1 MTPTKTSSPLYRLVV
16 DGVVYMRNDQLCKVV
31 GMVTMTLTMKDET
44 KRTLGNVKHVQ
55 ALKINLISLGE
66 MVRDGYIFKG
76 HGMELMMGRGSM
88 VCFRGELK
96 NGIYVLK
103 GGICIPNIGSHQQ
116 KRLARIAQTK
126 AS

>member
-1 MTPTKTSSPLYRLVV
+1 
-16 DGVVYMRNDQLCKVV
+16 
-31 GMVTMTLTMKDET
+31 MVTMTLTMKDET

-103 GGICIPNIGSHQQ
+103 GGICMPTVIVAKEECASRLKLWHRILAHIS
-116 KRLARIAQTK
+116 KRDLQELHKQRLLRDLRLSK
-126 AS
+126 LPFL